1 MEKIEKLKREFAEE
15 IAREIGYGKL
25 SGEKPYETLNRVIT
39 YIRKVTGKD
48 NQKQPEDKKE
58 LHHHF
63 TNEGKCIRC
72 GVDIEHCTE
81 QCFQPEKQEEWK
93 NIINSLITSANLGDK
108 ENISYWVSRLN
119 DYREILLSERTF
131 STKELDAI
139 RGYQR
144 EVFENYPWMSEL
156 DGRIKRKLDK
166 LLKEE
171 E

>member
-72 GVDIEHCTE
+72 GVDIEHFTE
-81 QCFQPEKQEEWK
+81 QCFQPEKQEEWR
-93 NIINSLITSANLGDK
+93 
-108 ENISYWVSRLN
+108 ERLN
-119 DYREILLSERTF
+119 IEWDRHYDVFIDGEIATPTQLEDFISQLLSERTF
-131 STKELDAI
+131 TKKELDAI